1 MTISIAKS
9 IALASFASSNIHV
22 AQATGADVGFSLS
35 FGSSGGGALD
45 TTPRFRDHSI
55 PTFID
60 EHGDWYIN
68 ASFPPSVSVH
78 KIRLSS
84 APMDDRCPIPS
95 PHSIRS
101 LVPVTLVGG
110 VHGRFTQL
118 MYASKTAVSPDSA
131 SISIRHH
138 GQFLKNV
145 GSISL
150 IRSSSDAPQ
159 GTLVVES
166 DRGAFIHTCIPYS
179 DIRVDFTTD
188 YASAFVVSIKEKK
201 ARVNRLVL
209 DNTRWRFGHRV
220 NRPALG
226 EIPTVLWNEI
236 DKSLVDSG
244 AIKVDDY

>member
-1 MTISIAKS
+1 
-9 IALASFASSNIHV
+9 
-22 AQATGADVGFSLS
+22 
-35 FGSSGGGALD
+35 
-45 TTPRFRDHSI
+45 
-55 PTFID
+55 
-60 EHGDWYIN
+60 
-68 ASFPPSVSVH
+68 
-78 KIRLSS
+78 
-84 APMDDRCPIPS
+84 
-95 PHSIRS
+95 
-101 LVPVTLVGG
+101 
-110 VHGRFTQL
+110 

-179 DIRVDFTTD
+179 DIRVDFTND

-244 AIKVDDY
+244 AVKVDEYSFENCPETILEFLPEIEIWRFRMGTIVLQPKQYMEFESGGRCTLLLGHSWADYDPVLEMFLNPFLLKNMF